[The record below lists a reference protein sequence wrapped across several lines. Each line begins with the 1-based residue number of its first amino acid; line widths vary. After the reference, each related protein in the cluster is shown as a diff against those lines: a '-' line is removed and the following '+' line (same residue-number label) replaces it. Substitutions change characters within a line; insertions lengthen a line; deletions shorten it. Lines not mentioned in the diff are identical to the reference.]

1 MGNVRCGHGRE
12 AAAPGAAAWTGV
24 AIGVDLRAQSPPW
37 ATQLCVS
44 QGQHPFSWSPFPS
57 PPTGG
62 SSLTGCE
69 TAAAPS
75 FPGDPDK
82 RAGSPMVGL

>member
-44 QGQHPFSWSPFPS
+44 QGQHPFSWSP
-57 PPTGG
+57 PPPAPDWGQLPDWMRNCGCPFLSGG
-62 SSLTGCE
+62 
-69 TAAAPS
+69 P
-75 FPGDPDK
+75 
-82 RAGSPMVGL
+82 